1 MPPPRRQP
9 DSRNGQLMITKE
21 AKLLGIGILGA
32 GPISQAAHFD
42 ATRKARNAELVAIC
56 DAAEDLLQR
65 AATIHQP
72 QRTYTDFDAMLADPQ
87 VDAVII
93 GVADQFHVPLAQ
105 RALLAGKHVLVEKP
119 LGVSIEECEALHQ
132 TLLTTKLVLQIG
144 NNKRFDP
151 GFAFAR
157 TFIQE
162 QMGQR
167 MALKAWYYDSVYRY
181 TMTDNLQPLPFISA
195 NARKPAGNPKADKPR
210 YYMLTHGS
218 HLVDTARFLGG
229 ELVQVQARTAHR
241 FDAYGWFIAVDFADG
256 SVGHLDL
263 IIPIRGDFEEGF
275 QIFGE
280 HGSVQGRAYLPWYHK
295 ASHVECFSTADRQ
308 YHRVLGEDSYT
319 YKRQIEGFA
328 DTILHGVPQQ
338 GATLAD
344 GIAAM
349 RALVAIARSVEWGRA
364 VTLAEVAGSV

>member
-1 MPPPRRQP
+1 
-9 DSRNGQLMITKE
+9 MIQKE
-21 AKLLGIGILGA
+21 PKLLRIGILGA

-65 AATIHQP
+65 AAVIHQP
-72 QRTYTDFDAMLADPQ
+72 QVTYTAFDAMLADPN

-119 LGVSIEECEALHQ
+119 LGVSIEECEVLRQ
-132 TLLTTKLVLQIG
+132 TVQATKLVLQIG

-151 GFAFAR
+151 GFAFAHS
-157 TFIQE
+157 FIQE

-181 TMTDNLQPLPFISA
+181 TMTDNLQPLPITSV

-210 YYMLTHGS
+210 YFMLTHGS
-218 HLVDTARFLGG
+218 HLVDTARFFGG
-229 ELVQVQARTAHR
+229 EIVQVQARTAHR
-241 FDAYGWFIAVDFADG
+241 FDAYCWFVAVDFADG

-308 YHRVLGEDSYT
+308 YHRVLGEDAYS

-338 GATLAD
+338 GANIDD

-349 RALVAIARSVEWGRA
+349 RAMVAIARSVEWRRP
-364 VTLAEVAGSV
+364 VTLTEVTDGV

>member
-1 MPPPRRQP
+1 
-9 DSRNGQLMITKE
+9 MIQKE
-21 AKLLGIGILGA
+21 AHLLRIGILGA
-32 GPISQAAHFD
+32 GPIAQAAHFD
-42 ATRKARNAELVAIC
+42 ATCKARNAALFAIC
-56 DAAEDLLQR
+56 DAAEDLLER
-65 AATIHQP
+65 VAAIHQP
-72 QRTYTDFDAMLADPQ
+72 QTTYTDFDAMLADPQ

-105 RALLAGKHVLVEKP
+105 RALAAGKHVLVEKP
-119 LGVSIEECEALHQ
+119 LGVSIEECEALRQ
-132 TLLTTKLVLQIG
+132 TVAASKLVFQVG

-151 GFAFAR
+151 GFAFAHQ
-157 TFIQE
+157 FINK

-181 TMTDNLQPLPFISA
+181 TMTDNLQPTPLTSA
-195 NARKPAGNPKADKPR
+195 NVRRPAGNPKADKPR
-210 YYMLTHGS
+210 YFMLTHGS
-218 HLVDTARFLGG
+218 HLVDIARFLGG

-241 FDAYGWFIAVDFADG
+241 FDAYCWFVAVDFADG

-295 ASHVECFSTADRQ
+295 ASYVECFSAADRQ

-319 YKRQIEGFA
+319 YKLQIEGFA
-328 DTILHGVPQQ
+328 DTILHGAPQQ
-338 GATLAD
+338 GAKIDD
-344 GIAAM
+344 GIAAL
-349 RALVAIARSVEWGRA
+349 RAMVAIARSVEEGRPVA
-364 VTLAEVAGSV
+364 LAEVAGGV